1 MTAVA
6 LIPARM
12 ASSRFP
18 GKPLAL
24 IHGRPMIEYVYRA
37 VSQSPHLHATYVA
50 TCDQEI
56 ADAVEA
62 FGGNAI
68 LTGDHHERASDRCAE
83 ALETLSNSGSHI
95 DIVVMVQG
103 DEPMTHPRQISEVL
117 EPFSES
123 SVSVV
128 NLYSSLATD
137 EASSRNVVKVVI
149 DRHGDALYF
158 SRLPIPGSMGTPT
171 SPTGKQLGLIAFR
184 SSALREFSA
193 LSATPYEISESVDML
208 RFLEHGHKIR
218 MRHTSHLTIAVDTP
232 ADLSAVE
239 QVIPRPA

>member
-95 DIVVMVQG
+95 DIVVMVHLRADQ
-103 DEPMTHPRQISEVL
+103 
-117 EPFSES
+117 
-123 SVSVV
+123 
-128 NLYSSLATD
+128 
-137 EASSRNVVKVVI
+137 
-149 DRHGDALYF
+149 
-158 SRLPIPGSMGTPT
+158 SRL
-171 SPTGKQLGLIAFR
+171 
-184 SSALREFSA
+184 
-193 LSATPYEISESVDML
+193 
-208 RFLEHGHKIR
+208 
-218 MRHTSHLTIAVDTP
+218 
-232 ADLSAVE
+232 
-239 QVIPRPA
+239 

>member
-1 MTAVA
+1 MTVVA

-24 IHGRPMIEYVYRA
+24 IHGRPMIEHVYRA
-37 VSQSPHLHATYVA
+37 VSQSPLLDATYVA
-50 TCDQEI
+50 TCDSEI
-56 ADAVEA
+56 ATAVEA
-62 FGGNAI
+62 FGGNAL

-83 ALETLSNSGSHI
+83 ALEMLLGSGQQI

-103 DEPMTHPRQISEVL
+103 DEPMTHPQQIAEVL
-117 EPFSES
+117 EPFTEP

-128 NLYSSLATD
+128 NLFSSLSAV
-137 EASSRNVVKVVI
+137 EAASRNVVKVVI
-149 DRHGDALYF
+149 DQRGDALYF
-158 SRLPIPGSMGTPT
+158 SRLPIPGSMGASI

-184 SSALREFSA
+184 SSALQEYSA

-208 RFLEHGHKIR
+208 RFLEHGRKIR
-218 MRHTSHLTIAVDTP
+218 MRHTSHLTVAVDTP
-232 ADLSAVE
+232 ADLSAAE
-239 QVIPRPA
+239 QLIPRMP